1 MASTYQPIATNTLGS
16 AAASVTFSSI
26 SGAYTDLVLIMNAG
40 SSTTNADVD
49 INVNGDTGA
58 NYSRTI
64 LYGTGSTA
72 GSTRYTGASNFS
84 LTYYGNPSTTFSWI
98 GIVNFMNYSNTTTY
112 KTFLSK
118 ADNADT
124 YGVNNEVGLW
134 RNTAAITSIVIA
146 NRNYNFSSGSTFTL
160 YGIKSAQPMTTKI
173 ADYCTLDGC
182 DKPYRAKGFCQMHY
196 RRFNLYGNAEIKV
209 NIGRKYDDG
218 YVHIRTVAGNGKY
231 GKYKYEHRLIMAE
244 HLGRELLPTESVHHK
259 NGIRDDNRVENLE
272 LWSKAQP
279 AGQRVED
286 KVAYAI
292 EILKQYAPERLVN

>member
-1 MASTYQPIATNTLGS
+1 MANTYEPIATNTLGS

-146 NRNYNFSSGSTFTL
+146 NRTYNFSSGSTFTL
-160 YGIKSAQPMTTKI
+160 YGIKA
-173 ADYCTLDGC
+173 A
-182 DKPYRAKGFCQMHY
+182 
-196 RRFNLYGNAEIKV
+196 
-209 NIGRKYDDG
+209 
-218 YVHIRTVAGNGKY
+218 
-231 GKYKYEHRLIMAE
+231 
-244 HLGRELLPTESVHHK
+244 
-259 NGIRDDNRVENLE
+259 
-272 LWSKAQP
+272 
-279 AGQRVED
+279 
-286 KVAYAI
+286 
-292 EILKQYAPERLVN
+292 